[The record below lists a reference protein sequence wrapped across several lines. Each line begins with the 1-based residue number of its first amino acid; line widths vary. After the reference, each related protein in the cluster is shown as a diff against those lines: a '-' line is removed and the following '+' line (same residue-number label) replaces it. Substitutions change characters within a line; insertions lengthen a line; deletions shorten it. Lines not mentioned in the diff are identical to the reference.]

1 MPFHPLF
8 DQKWG
13 LLALRRVPYNKLVT
27 LQDSSQANTLSAG
40 MRDLGFVSDT
50 LFHERYLDEKWW
62 RQKFKALT
70 RLRIGG

>member
-1 MPFHPLF
+1 MPFPLLF

-13 LLALRRVPYNKLVT
+13 LLALKRVPDNKLVT
-27 LQDSSQANTLSAG
+27 LQDSSQANTLSAV

-50 LFHERYLDEKWW
+50 LFHEHCLDEKWQ